1 MRIPDTLRK
10 YFWDVD
16 WEELASGAESFED
29 FIICRVADKG
39 DVEAVR
45 WLAGRFTAKRIGDA
59 VAGSRAVSEKTRRF
73 WKHAAAFL

>member
-1 MRIPDTLRK
+1 MLRK

-16 WEELASGAESFED
+16 WKELTSGAGSFDD

-45 WLAGRFTAKRIGDA
+45 WLTGLFSAKRIRDA

-73 WKHAAAFL
+73 WKHAAEFL